1 MSQVVHVSSFKSE
14 SLRGAAREIR
24 PLKLR
29 DGRPMYHLATAR
41 CRVDI
46 TTGKVAFLRVFTSFL
61 AHFPYEKMHT
71 DIDQFSPIDVF
82 NFQTHEIIDNFT
94 LSIFSKR

>member
-61 AHFPYEKMHT
+61 AHFPYEKMHSIFRFFGFT
-71 DIDQFSPIDVF
+71 PIDVF
-82 NFQTHEIIDNFT
+82 FGFT
-94 LSIFSKR
+94 ESSRDETDIE